1 MFCCRFR
8 YSIAP
13 SATIHTPAMT
23 PIATPAFCPLF
34 SPPGDSFNW
43 SFSFTLLLFAP
54 AALLGDGG
62 GVGGAGGETVGDGEG
77 DDPGAGEPVGDGGG
91 AGGEV
96 GKKCGDGAGVCGGG
110 GETGAGVGGGDRETG
125 EGVGGETGEGA
136 GCGCT
141 ERSDERRMTEKMGSF
156 AIAIISFNYTGENL
170 RSESNESRLGEHR
183 SEDLK
188 AEI

>member
-1 MFCCRFR
+1 
-8 YSIAP
+8 
-13 SATIHTPAMT
+13 MT

-34 SPPGDSFNW
+34 NPPGDSFNW

-54 AALLGDGG
+54 RALLGG

-96 GKKCGDGAGVCGGG
+96 GKKCGDGAGVSGGG

-125 EGVGGETGEGA
+125 EGVGGGGETGEGA

-141 ERSDERRMTEKMGSF
+141 ERSDERRMIEKMGSF

-170 RSESNESRLGEHR
+170 RSESNESRVGEHR

>member
-1 MFCCRFR
+1 
-8 YSIAP
+8 
-13 SATIHTPAMT
+13 MT

-54 AALLGDGG
+54 AALIGG

-77 DDPGAGEPVGDGGG
+77 DDPGAGEPVDDGGG

-96 GKKCGDGAGVCGGG
+96 GKKCGD
-110 GETGAGVGGGDRETG
+110 RETG
-125 EGVGGETGEGA
+125 EGVGGGGETGEGA

-141 ERSDERRMTEKMGSF
+141 ERSDERRMIEKMGSF

-170 RSESNESRLGEHR
+170 RSESNESRVGEHR